1 MELHFLSR
9 SAYRELRLNNAFED
23 FAQKFDGVYIVPEG
37 GANLAGAKGCAE
49 IIDEFDRSPAHIVL
63 AGGTGTTAAGLLMA
77 ISPGSTV
84 HLIPVLKGG
93 AYLREPIASMLAQT
107 GNTNKIEALHIHS
120 EFHCGGYGKATIGLL
135 AFKKKFESA
144 TEIRLDRIY
153 TAKAMWAM
161 VQLMELGV
169 LPSNG
174 EAVFLHTGGLQ
185 GDTPV

>member
-1 MELHFLSR
+1 
-9 SAYRELRLNNAFED
+9 
-23 FAQKFDGVYIVPEG
+23 
-37 GANLAGAKGCAE
+37 
-49 IIDEFDRSPAHIVL
+49 
-63 AGGTGTTAAGLLMA
+63 
-77 ISPGSTV
+77 
-84 HLIPVLKGG
+84 VLKGG

-169 LPSNG
+169 LPSSG

-185 GDTPV
+185 GDTPVE